1 MTQAHRIA
9 LGLAGALLALVL
21 AFWLLPSG
29 EQGGGSGSDA
39 PDSGLEALRG
49 ELATLQQAL
58 AEERRAR
65 NILASEV
72 EQLRDALLEFDQE
85 MQLAGRDG
93 EGFDDLESVEAADG
107 SDPDQ
112 ESGSG
117 AQAGDSASD
126 ESAPGGRP
134 ADPVFQLD
142 QLLAAGI
149 HELEAERVRAVWHD
163 IQLQKLEVRDQA
175 LREGWFNS
183 KRFKRR
189 LADIKREAVDELG
202 ECGYD
207 SLLYGTG
214 KDNRVVV
221 RQVLNGS
228 AADLAGIQAGDTVL
242 RYNDNRVWAASDLSA
257 ATSRGERGETVFVDI
272 ERQGERLRVR
282 VERGPFG
289 LYMRQERVTPD
300 GC

>member
-1 MTQAHRIA
+1 MGHALHAPFDLVAGPRVVIIDGQQGAKDDVNRRHTQRQ
-9 LGLAGALLALVL
+9 
-21 AFWLLPSG
+21 PKSG
-29 EQGGGSGSDA
+29 
-39 PDSGLEALRG
+39 PK
-49 ELATLQQAL
+49 
-58 AEERRAR
+58 
-65 NILASEV
+65 V
-72 EQLRDALLEFDQE
+72 DQ
-85 MQLAGRDG
+85 
-93 EGFDDLESVEAADG
+93 S
-107 SDPDQ
+107 
-112 ESGSG
+112 
-117 AQAGDSASD
+117 
-126 ESAPGGRP
+126 
-134 ADPVFQLD
+134 
-142 QLLAAGI
+142 
-149 HELEAERVRAVWHD
+149 
-163 IQLQKLEVRDQA
+163 
-175 LREGWFNS
+175 
-183 KRFKRR
+183 
-189 LADIKREAVDELG
+189 EAVDELG

-272 ERQGERLRVR
+272 ERQGERLRMR